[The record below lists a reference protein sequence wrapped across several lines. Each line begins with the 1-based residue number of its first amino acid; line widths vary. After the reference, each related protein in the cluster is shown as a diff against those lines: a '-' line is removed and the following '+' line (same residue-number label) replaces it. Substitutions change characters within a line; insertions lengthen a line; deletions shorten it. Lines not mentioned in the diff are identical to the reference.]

1 MKTNE
6 EAAKINVYHESPFC
20 GKFESRYRYILLPYG
35 YMVNVPLK
43 GARYGDILVFNN
55 GDGAEIY
62 SVCSVKL
69 KTKLASVLAIMR
81 YGKPL
86 KRIMEMWEMK
96 SVIDGGTKDAVDKDV
111 CLLVYHGDK
120 KVKV

>member
-1 MKTNE
+1 
-6 EAAKINVYHESPFC
+6 
-20 GKFESRYRYILLPYG
+20 
-35 YMVNVPLK
+35 
-43 GARYGDILVFNN
+43 
-55 GDGAEIY
+55 
-62 SVCSVKL
+62 
-69 KTKLASVLAIMR
+69 MR